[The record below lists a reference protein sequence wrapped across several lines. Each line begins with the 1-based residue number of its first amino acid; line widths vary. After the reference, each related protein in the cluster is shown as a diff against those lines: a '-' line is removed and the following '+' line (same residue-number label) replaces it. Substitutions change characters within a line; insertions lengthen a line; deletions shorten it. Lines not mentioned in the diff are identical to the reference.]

1 MIRLSKGIVGGKFM
15 NIRHTVQLSVLLVGA
30 VFLTACATSGMEA
43 TGKPGTED
51 KFAKH
56 LVIHNESL
64 ARDIMITDMK
74 SRTRGDLLQVSVT
87 LENLSSSDKN
97 IQYRFSW
104 YDADN
109 FEVAQEGRPWT
120 PVILHGNA
128 TVDMQAVAPNASVKT
143 YKVNV
148 RELP

>member
-1 MIRLSKGIVGGKFM
+1 M
-15 NIRHTVQLSVLLVGA
+15 NIRHTVQLGALLMAV
-30 VFLTACATSGMEA
+30 VFLAACATSGLEA
-43 TGKPGTED
+43 TGKPGAKD
-51 KFAKH
+51 KYAKH
-56 LVIHNESL
+56 LVIHNEAL

-87 LENLSSSDKN
+87 LENLSSSDKH

-120 PVILHGNA
+120 PVVLHGNA
-128 TVDMQAVAPNASVKT
+128 SVEMQAVAPNASVKT

>member
-1 MIRLSKGIVGGKFM
+1 MKIRQSLSLWAL
-15 NIRHTVQLSVLLVGA
+15 LSGAVLLS
-30 VFLTACATSGMEA
+30 ACATSGLEA
-43 TGKPGTED
+43 TGKPGAED
-51 KFAKH
+51 KYAKH
-56 LVIHNESL
+56 LVIHNEAL

-109 FEVAQEGRPWT
+109 FEVMQGGRPWT
-120 PVILHGNA
+120 PVVLHGNA
-128 TVDMQAVAPNASVKT
+128 TVDMQAVAPSASVKT